1 MPRIDIYHL
10 ASFRARGAKWVL
22 VGGGGVYENDVRL
35 QIITPKLK

>member
-22 VGGGGVYENDVRL
+22 VGGGGFMKMMFAC
-35 QIITPKLK
+35 KLLHQN

>member
-22 VGGGGVYENDVRL
+22 VVGGFMKMMFAC
-35 QIITPKLK
+35 KLLHQN